1 MEIAT
6 KVNFTRVFFLLSIS
20 CKLKIQKQMNHH
32 DEFKAKISYMQVL
45 KNLTLAIWAL
55 FTCSHYTAR
64 KAIRDSMNSNGAER
78 VSSPYCRRAKGH
90 PADAY

>member
-1 MEIAT
+1 
-6 KVNFTRVFFLLSIS
+6 
-20 CKLKIQKQMNHH
+20 MNHL
-32 DEFKAKISYMQVL
+32 DEFKAKISCMYVL

-78 VSSPYCRRAKGH
+78 VSSPYCKRARGH
-90 PADAY
+90 LADAY